1 MYVFPVDGWAL
12 AELAFRELP
21 DPRGLLSMGAIVE
34 VLDPPEARAELAAV
48 AAELA
53 ALYDVRA

>member
-1 MYVFPVDGWAL
+1 MDDGWAL

-21 DPRGLLSMGAIVE
+21 DVRGLLSLGATVE

-48 AAELA
+48 ATELA
-53 ALYDVRA
+53 ALYGARA